1 MRHYTLIEL
10 KGVLTLKQLA
20 EFKTDLCYGP
30 PPLPIR
36 GIFAGNASVSNII
49 QYITIQTTGNSS
61 DFGDLVNTAGR
72 LAAYAG

>member
-1 MRHYTLIEL
+1 MRQHILIEP

-20 EFKTDLCYGP
+20 EFKTYLCYGP

-36 GIFAGNASVSNII
+36 GIFVGNVNASNII

-61 DFGDLVNTAGR
+61 DFGDLVSTAGR